1 MCKYICIYNVY
12 TNIYI
17 PYLHNPVT
25 FINALIWD
33 NQLYDHPKQIVHFK
47 LKLIYL
53 NLKHEL
59 SPLNALPLTLNGE
72 PRTGWLGKR
81 RLFRVLSV
89 HRNKRE

>member
-1 MCKYICIYNVY
+1 MYIL
-12 TNIYI
+12 IYI

-53 NLKHEL
+53 KPEL

-89 HRNKRE
+89 NRNKRE